1 MTPEVTITDQ
11 EFELLR
17 RLIHSHAGIALA
29 PWKRDVVRAR
39 LGRRL
44 QELGIATFAEYHTKL
59 LADVGGTELM
69 RFINAMTTN
78 KTEFF
83 REAHHF
89 DYLRGI
95 WLPSRGPCRRAT
107 DRRLRFWS
115 AACSTG
121 EEPYSLAITL
131 LEALD
136 GGTGWDLRILA
147 SDIDTDVLAHAADA
161 IYPMEQVAPVP
172 RAMLPRYFLKG
183 TGGRDGTVRVK
194 PAVRSLVTF
203 RRINFLEDPWP
214 IRTRFDVIFCR
225 NVLIYFDR
233 PTQQRIL
240 HRLVHQLTDTG
251 LLFLGH
257 AESVHGLV
265 SGLTPVAAT
274 VYRRDDQATAASA
287 PPTAASAPPTAA
299 SAPPSSS
306 AAPRR

>member
-1 MTPEVTITDQ
+1 MNPDVAITDG
-11 EFELLR
+11 EFDLLR
-17 RLIHSHAGIALA
+17 RLIHMHAGISLA

-44 QELGIATFAEYHTKL
+44 QDLGYTTFAEYHTLL
-59 LADVGGTELM
+59 LADTSGTELT

-89 DYLRGI
+89 DYLRGT
-95 WLPSRGPCRRAT
+95 WLPSRGPCRRAS

-131 LEALD
+131 LDALD
-136 GGTGWDLRILA
+136 GGQGWDLRILA
-147 SDIDTDVLAHAADA
+147 SDIDTDVLAHAAEGV
-161 IYPMEQVAPVP
+161 YPMEQITPVP
-172 RAMLPRYFLKG
+172 RHMLPKYFLRG
-183 TGGRDGTVRVK
+183 TGTREGHVRVK
-194 PAVRSLVTF
+194 PAVRSLMTF
-203 RRINFLEDPWP
+203 RRINFLDDPWP
-214 IRTRFDVIFCR
+214 IRTRFDAIFCR

-240 HRLVHQLTDTG
+240 YRLVQQLTDTG
-251 LLFLGH
+251 LLVLGH
-257 AESVHGLV
+257 AESIHGLV
-265 SGLTPVAAT
+265 TGLTPVAAT
-274 VYRRDDQATAASA
+274 VYRRNPPPASAASA
-287 PPTAASAPPTAA
+287 PDSAAASPR
-299 SAPPSSS
+299 SSS

>member
-1 MTPEVTITDQ
+1 MSPDVAISEQ
-11 EFELLR
+11 EFDLLR
-17 RLIHSHAGIALA
+17 RLIHAHAGIALA

-44 QELGIATFAEYHTKL
+44 HELGITTFAEYHTRL
-59 LADVGGTELM
+59 LADASGTELT

-89 DYLRGI
+89 DYIRST

-121 EEPYSLAITL
+121 EEPYSLALTL
-131 LEALD
+131 LETLD
-136 GGTGWDLRILA
+136 GGAGWDLRILA
-147 SDIDTDVLAHAADA
+147 SDIDTDVLAHAAEG

-172 RAMLPRYFLKG
+172 RAMLPRYFLRG
-183 TGGRDGTVRVK
+183 TGEREGVVRLK
-194 PAVRSLVTF
+194 PQVRALVTF
-203 RRINFLEDPWP
+203 RRINFLDDPWP
-214 IRTRFDVIFCR
+214 IRTRFDAIFCR

-240 HRLVHQLTDTG
+240 HRLVRQLTDTG

-257 AESVHGLV
+257 AESIHGLV

-274 VYRRDDQATAASA
+274 VYRRVAPESATPA
-287 PPTAASAPPTAA
+287 
-299 SAPPSSS
+299 SSS
-306 AAPRR
+306 AAARR